1 MARKKFSTLREKM
14 SPESR
19 KLSEAKSQEM
29 MAEMALSEIR
39 KLLGFNQTELAEA
52 LGIKQA
58 SISKMERQQDMSIS
72 TLDKIIQALGGQLE
86 LTVKLPKIN
95 RTIKI
100 SQFESV

>member
-14 SPESR
+14 NPESR

-58 SISKMERQQDMSIS
+58 SVSKMERQQDMSIS